1 MYSSW
6 PCPTPDGGT
15 GEEMM
20 LGFDQGRTTR
30 ILLLAPLFDEANKF
44 RRQLVEIMRRLD
56 QNGID
61 SFLPDM
67 PGCNESLARHGEQS
81 LARWQEVAARA
92 ADHVRAT
99 HVFAIRS
106 GSWLAPEAHA
116 GWLYAPARPAKILR
130 SLARA
135 RTLAAR
141 EAGRDET
148 VDSLLEQGRTKGIE
162 LTGWEL
168 GSRLVGELETA
179 QFEPAAAYSVI
190 EQADIGGKPLWLRAE
205 NDVDPAQA
213 DALVALILA
222 GLSA

>member
-1 MYSSW
+1 
-6 PCPTPDGGT
+6 
-15 GEEMM
+15 MM